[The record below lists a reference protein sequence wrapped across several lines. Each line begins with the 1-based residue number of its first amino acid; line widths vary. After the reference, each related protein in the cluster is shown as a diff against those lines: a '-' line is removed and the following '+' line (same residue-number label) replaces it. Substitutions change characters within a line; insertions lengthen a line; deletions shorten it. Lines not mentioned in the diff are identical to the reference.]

1 MKYPG
6 ESAIQLYAR
15 LILDLDLDLSLLK
28 LRNTA
33 QADTHRRMPIGM
45 LLASVSVSRAGRA
58 EPGTSGAARL
68 ARGCDGGSTG

>member
-1 MKYPG
+1 MYPG

-33 QADTHRRMPIGM
+33 QADTHSRIPIGT
-45 LLASVSVSRAGRA
+45 LLARVSVSRAGRA

-68 ARGCDGGSTG
+68 ARGCGGGSAG